1 MAREAGA
8 KKMLIGDGNPIKQW
22 YCKSCAAEHRVH
34 LTGGQAAAIVAPL
47 FERPPPSDLQTLD
60 RRRVE
65 AIKKRLP

>member
-1 MAREAGA
+1 MPLAWWQYA
-8 KKMLIGDGNPIKQW
+8 LDVIILLVN
-22 YCKSCAAEHRVH
+22 
-34 LTGGQAAAIVAPL
+34 AAAIIAPL